1 VRPARKEVGGLKVW
15 KHLQTRYA
23 RIAISAG
30 LIVFL
35 LTRLNLARTLHAMV
49 SARWDW
55 LAASLVTFALS
66 LVLGNVQWRMLLARQ
81 GIAIPFTRAL
91 SFYFVGAFF
100 NNFLPANVG
109 GDVVRVYDVYRDSSK
124 PDQAIAATVTDRL
137 FGMVA
142 LALLAVP
149 AGILVALRY
158 QKLGLERDF
167 GLASLGIVLAFV
179 AILALACVVLFSR
192 KLARLLRNLLRP
204 FMIRG
209 LHDRFKRIYE
219 AFHLYSR
226 AGRTLSAVLVV
237 SLAVQAMRT
246 VVHYEIAKA
255 MGLEIPAIYFFL
267 FVPVIAIFIALP
279 ISIGGL
285 GVREGL
291 GIFFFCKAV
300 PGLTTEQAFTM
311 GFLAYVVGVAVSLAG
326 GAIYLARGLA
336 PAQIEREFQSGRLE
350 DGVGRQS

>member
-1 VRPARKEVGGLKVW
+1 MPQDTLLKRVRKIRDRPYQGGTVVYW
-15 KHLQTRYA
+15 MSRDQRISDNWALQHA
-23 RIAISAG
+23 IDLAKQKDVELCIAFCLVPEYLG
-30 LIVFL
+30 G
-35 LTRLNLARTLHAMV
+35 TL
-49 SARWDW
+49 
-55 LAASLVTFALS
+55 
-66 LVLGNVQWRMLLARQ
+66 RQ
-81 GIAIPFTRAL
+81 YG
-91 SFYFVGAFF
+91 
-100 NNFLPANVG
+100 
-109 GDVVRVYDVYRDSSK
+109 
-124 PDQAIAATVTDRL
+124 
-137 FGMVA
+137 
-142 LALLAVP
+142 
-149 AGILVALRY
+149 
-158 QKLGLERDF
+158 
-167 GLASLGIVLAFV
+167 
-179 AILALACVVLFSR
+179 
-192 KLARLLRNLLRP
+192 

-226 AGRTLSAVLVV
+226 AGRTLLAVLAV
-237 SLAVQAMRT
+237 SLVVQALRT

-255 MGLEIPAIYFFL
+255 MGLDIPVIYFFL

-300 PGLTTEQAFTM
+300 PGLTSEQAFMM